1 MSYTMYSRRSSA
13 YIIADLTP
21 VTHGPGVFIGEV
33 VRRIFQ
39 EYSLLSVDEISFQG

>member
-1 MSYTMYSRRSSA
+1 MYSRRFSA

-21 VTHGPGVFIGEV
+21 VPHGPGVFIGEV

-39 EYSLLSVDEISFQG
+39 EYSLSSADGISFQG